1 MIENLKQR
9 LLSLGF
15 PQDKIE
21 IYCNDYESYADE
33 IDYLGISDED
43 LIEDF
48 KIYFSLL

>member
-1 MIENLKQR
+1 MIENLEQR
-9 LLSLGF
+9 LLSFGF
-15 PQDKIE
+15 PQDKVE
-21 IYCNDYESYADE
+21 IYCSEYESYGDE